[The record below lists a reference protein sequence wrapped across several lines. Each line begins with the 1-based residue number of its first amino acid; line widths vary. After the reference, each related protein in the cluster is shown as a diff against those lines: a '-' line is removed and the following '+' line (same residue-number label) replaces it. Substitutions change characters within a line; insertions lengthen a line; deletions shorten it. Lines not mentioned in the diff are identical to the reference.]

1 MGLIMGFVFV
11 ERHPAV
17 CAAARR
23 WLAIRKAVVTALAVV
38 LFAAVPALAQVID
51 RIDVSPGETEA
62 DLTIRFAQKI
72 QYLRHGPQGE
82 VKEFRVFVRLVDSA
96 ILEGDLVQETLNS
109 PKTERVVG
117 VTVAY
122 PELRNA
128 MLVTFSQATKYKV
141 LPGKDGRSV
150 VIRVPLLPAPAK
162 QAIPSPPAVPAVS
175 ATPAATLPLPVP
187 APALALPAPAAPAPV
202 LPARPIAPPPAADA
216 VAAVQRTP
224 EEMEA
229 MARTYLDEAKAAL
242 VAGDKA
248 LAINRLNRV
257 LGMPPTAQSEPA
269 QALIGEAREAN
280 GEAFKA
286 RAEYELYLKQYPKG
300 PGAARVRQRL
310 AALKPEAAPAE
321 KPRQRDP
328 GPTGWTYSGSVSAY
342 YYTGKSQVETLVPP
356 PPGELTFGRETLSMV
371 DQRSLITSVNLNARK
386 RDADHDT
393 RIVVRDTNNRND
405 LDPERSYNRLYSA
418 YVEHT
423 DRPRGYYLRLG
434 RQNPNGIGVLD
445 RFDGAQGGYNLNPD
459 WRVNSVLGQA
469 VEFGSSFD
477 RKFVGASVDYMP
489 QSGRP
494 GGSLY
499 VIEQRLDGFENRRA
513 LGTEVRYF
521 DGKLSAFGN
530 LDYDV
535 LYRGVNIALLQ
546 GNYLDAAGNNYFFV
560 IDHRRS
566 PPYSLSTALV
576 AAPGLGLKDMISA
589 QGAEAVRDQAAALSA
604 KSNLFSIGVTHPLG
618 ADWQVGADYRWSS
631 ISSTREVSARIPLAV
646 VGTCL
651 GTVDPADDTCVYT
664 TPAQPGSGA
673 NHVVS
678 LQAIGS
684 NLLARGATGVA
695 NLSLIL
701 AQGYRGQAWGL
712 NYALPI
718 RDVWRIDG
726 NLRYYRQSDDNGD
739 RQYRVSPSVKLSYQW
754 RSSLYL
760 EAEVGEERSHVSGA
774 SRDDRVTRDY
784 AYFGVRWDFR

>member
-1 MGLIMGFVFV
+1 MGLTMRFGNAGWSW
-11 ERHPAV
+11 RGGRAV
-17 CAAARR
+17 GAWGGIR
-23 WLAIRKAVVTALAVV
+23 AI
-38 LFAAVPALAQVID
+38 FAAVAAIVLFSTGTAQAQVID
-51 RIDVSPGETEA
+51 RIDVMQGETEA
-62 DLTIRFAQKI
+62 ELTVRFAQKI

-82 VKEFRVFVRLVDSA
+82 VKEFRVFVRLVDAA
-96 ILEGDLVQETLNS
+96 ILEGDLVQETVRS

-141 LPGKDGRSV
+141 VPGKDGRSI
-150 VIRVPLLPAPAK
+150 VIRVPLLPAPATP
-162 QAIPSPPAVPAVS
+162 ATPAVVPVPSPPVV
-175 ATPAATLPLPVP
+175 LPVP
-187 APALALPAPAAPAPV
+187 PISAPAQPAPASK
-202 LPARPIAPPPAADA
+202 PPPSEEA
-216 VAAVQRTP
+216 VAGIQRTP

-229 MARTYLDEAKAAL
+229 MARGYLDEAKAAL
-242 VAGDKA
+242 ASGDKG
-248 LAINRLNRV
+248 LAINRLNRI

-300 PGAARVRQRL
+300 PNTAKVRQRL
-310 AALKPEAAPAE
+310 AALKPEAPPAE
-321 KPRQRDP
+321 KPRSREP
-328 GPTGWTYSGSVSAY
+328 GPAGWTYSGSVSAY
-342 YYTGKSQVETLVPP
+342 YYTGKSQIETLVPP
-356 PPGELTFGRETLSMV
+356 PPGELTFGRETLSMT
-371 DQRSLITSVNLNARK
+371 DQRSLITSINLNARK
-386 RDADHDT
+386 RDADQDT
-393 RIVVRDTNNRND
+393 RIVVRDTDNRNH

-423 DRPRGYYLRLG
+423 DRPRGYYVRLG

-469 VEFGSSFD
+469 VEFGSPFD
-477 RKFVGASVDYMP
+477 RRFVGASVDYMP
-489 QSGRP
+489 QTGRP
-494 GGSLY
+494 GASLY
-499 VIEQRLDGFENRRA
+499 VIEQRLDSFENRRA

-521 DGKLSAFGN
+521 DGKLSAYGT

-546 GNYLDAAGNNYFFV
+546 GNVLDSAGNNYFFV

-576 AAPGLGLKDMISA
+576 AAPGLSLQDMISA
-589 QGAEAVRDQAAALSA
+589 QGVSTVRDQAAALSA
-604 KSNLFSIGVTHPLG
+604 KSNLVSVGVTHPLG

-631 ISSTREVSARIPLAV
+631 ISSTREVTARIPLALA
-646 VGTCL
+646 GTCL

-664 TPAQPGSGA
+664 TPGQAGSGA

-684 NLLARGATGVA
+684 NLFARGATGVA
-695 NLSLIL
+695 NLSLIQ
-701 AQGYRGQAWGL
+701 AKTYRGQAWGL

-726 NLRYYRQSDDNGD
+726 NFRYYLQRDDNGD
-739 RQYRVSPSVKLSYQW
+739 RQYRVSPSVKLSWQW

-760 EAEVGEERSHVSGA
+760 ETEVGEERSHVQGTA
-774 SRDDRVTRDY
+774 RDDRVTRDY